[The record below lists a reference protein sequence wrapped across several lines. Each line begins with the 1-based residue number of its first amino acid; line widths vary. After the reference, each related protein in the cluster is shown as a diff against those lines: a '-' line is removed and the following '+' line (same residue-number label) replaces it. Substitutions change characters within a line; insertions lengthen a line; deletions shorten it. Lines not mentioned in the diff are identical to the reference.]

1 MMSRRVSLAVV
12 FLVALGISRSFATE
26 VMLRPITDK
35 TLQGQWEG
43 AWRDKIADRII
54 VFYLDVTSAQQGVL
68 TIVQGAPANPFL
80 EPFQISKVDCADG
93 TVRLAATGS
102 GDAQGAT
109 LTMNGTGSALARD
122 GQIDAT
128 VEKVTRGG
136 RKLRFDVRLVKLE
149 GGFFRQAE
157 QLVEVAKKS
166 SRSTLTP

>member
-1 MMSRRVSLAVV
+1 MMSRRVMLAVGC
-12 FLVALGISRSFATE
+12 LAALGASRSLATE

-35 TLQGQWEG
+35 TLQGQWEA

-54 VFYLDVTSAQQGVL
+54 VFYLDMNSAQKGVV
-68 TIVQGAPANPFL
+68 TIVQGSPENPFL
-80 EPFQISKVDCADG
+80 EPFQISKVECTDG
-93 TVRLAATGS
+93 TMRLAATGS

-109 LTMNGTGSALARD
+109 LTMNGTGSALPRD

-128 VEKVTRGG
+128 IEKVTRGG

-157 QLVEVAKKS
+157 QLVEIAKKS
-166 SRSTLTP
+166 SRTLTP